1 MMDQAYIALGTN
13 LGDRVNYLKQAVE
26 LLQAEKA
33 IRFEALSALY
43 ETAPVGG
50 PVQGP
55 YLNACA
61 AIKTCLSPVQLLL
74 KLLELENVIGR
85 VREMRWGPR
94 IIDLDLLIYDEIMMR
109 TPLLDLP
116 HPRMCERDFVLV
128 PLADI
133 APKLIIPG
141 CNRSVLELLTDRE
154 PGNEIRLY
162 LSRGWF
168 K

>member
-13 LGDRVNYLKQAVE
+13 LGDRVNHLKQAVE

-33 IRFEALSALY
+33 IRFEALSAVY

-50 PVQGP
+50 PAQEP

-61 AIKTCLSPVQLLL
+61 AIKTYLSPVQLLL
-74 KLLELENVIGR
+74 KLLELENLMGR
-85 VREMRWGPR
+85 IREMRWGPR
-94 IIDLDLLIYDEIMMR
+94 IIDLDLLVYDEILMK
-109 TPLLDLP
+109 TPLLELP

-133 APKLIIPG
+133 APELVITG
-141 CNRSVLELLTDRE
+141 CNKSVLELLTDRE
-154 PGNEIRLY
+154 PGEEIRFY
-162 LSRGWF
+162 LPRGWQ

>member
-1 MMDQAYIALGTN
+1 MMDQACIALGTN
-13 LGDRVNYLKQAVE
+13 MGDRVNHLKQAVK
-26 LLQAEKA
+26 LLQSEKA
-33 IRFEALSALY
+33 IRLEALSAVY

-50 PVQGP
+50 PAQGP

-61 AIKTCLSPVQLLL
+61 AINTSLSPVQLLL

-85 VREMRWGPR
+85 VREVRWGPR
-94 IIDLDLLIYDEIMMR
+94 IIDLDLLVYDEIIMK

-116 HPRMCERDFVLV
+116 HPRMCKRDFVLV

-133 APKLIIPG
+133 APDLVIPG
-141 CNRSVLELLTDRE
+141 CNKSVLELLTNRD
-154 PGNEIRLY
+154 PGEEISLY
-162 LSRGWF
+162 LPRGWQ